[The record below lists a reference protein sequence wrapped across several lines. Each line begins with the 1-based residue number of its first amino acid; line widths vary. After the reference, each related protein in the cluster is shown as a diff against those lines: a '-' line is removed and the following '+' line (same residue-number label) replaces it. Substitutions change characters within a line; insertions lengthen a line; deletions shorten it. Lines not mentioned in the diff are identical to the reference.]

1 MKRALLFLGICATCA
16 GSPILAQTPAK
27 AEEATGHY
35 LFIVDTSFSMARQK
49 QTLVRTLSDLIL
61 NGLNGQMRPGESFAV
76 WTFNE
81 EVSTLRFTTQIWTPE
96 QREALAERTAQFLNK
111 KRFEKQTHM
120 EKAIA
125 EMWRVVKASKAITVI
140 LLSDGDR
147 AVIGTPFD
155 RSLNLAYAE
164 RGRELRKAR
173 KPFVTALVARG
184 GQILAWAITA
194 AGEPM
199 TLPDVSHLLQTSR
212 PPALPTSAP
221 LNIPTPNLVPQQIE
235 IAAPELKPHQPPQ
248 EAPSPSIQRSTV
260 ISPTTL
266 PQAAP
271 GSGSEVRPQ
280 ETSNPKPPSI
290 ATNPTIDGPAPS
302 AIPAAAKVEAHAPV
316 ADPIPA
322 KERAQPIAT
331 HPTVATSSGPS
342 GSIPGESTTLALA
355 TTTAN
360 SNSYLALGIL
370 LLLLALALLFWYL
383 RHGRSKVRSSLISRS
398 LDGGKQ

>member
-1 MKRALLFLGICATCA
+1 MKRALFFFGICAACA

-27 AEEATGHY
+27 AEETPGQY
-35 LFIVDTSFSMARQK
+35 LFIVDASFSMARQK

-96 QREALAERTAQFLNK
+96 HREALAERTAQFLNK
-111 KRFEKQTHM
+111 KRFEKQTRM

-125 EMWRVVKASKAITVI
+125 EMWRAVKASEAITVI

-184 GQILAWAITA
+184 GQIVAWAITA

-199 TLPDVSHLLQTSR
+199 ILPDVSHLLQLSR
-212 PPALPTSAP
+212 PPASPTSAP
-221 LNIPTPNLVPQQIE
+221 PNIPPPSLVPQQIE
-235 IAAPELKPHQPPQ
+235 IAAAEPKPAQPPQ
-248 EAPSPSIQRSTV
+248 ETPSPSIQRSSV
-260 ISPTTL
+260 PSPTTL
-266 PQAAP
+266 PQAA
-271 GSGSEVRPQ
+271 SASSAAVRPQ

-290 ATNPTIDGPAPS
+290 VTNPTIDGTDGS
-302 AIPAAAKVEAHAPV
+302 AIPAVAKVETDAPV

-331 HPTVATSSGPS
+331 HQTVVTSSAPS
-342 GSIPGESTTLALA
+342 GSTPGESATLALA
-355 TTTAN
+355 TPTAN